1 MKYLRK
7 KEKKSIKKLIEEF
20 KKFKSKIILTKI
32 PEEELTCDEDVY
44 MEEKFLVIK
53 GYKTNIK
60 NGEYKN
66 VNIKTL
72 NDFSTLKSIK
82 QIIFLYFL
90 ILKGCKVPYGAYH
103 VLPINYNGADLFYDL
118 KKCTFIDS
126 KYFSVTTDEYFEKEN
141 YFNKEYRYKIKSIY
155 NFLKKNNI
163 KKYDMLEDIVYNIET
178 KKIKHIKN
186 EDIKLRPILNWVFE
200 NIKEKFKIKKLDREF
215 KDWIFIRITFCN
227 NFSETLLLFYKNNF
241 VYKIE
246 DSGRFYIGK
255 EIIKNEIQYFF
266 NDEKNNIVYILKN
279 GKVEKNNY
287 KLEIK
292 QKQKEMI
299 YLFNIDTFIELENKT
314 SFCFDY
320 KDITELLKRKIIIDK
335 TNTFLLLLINEKIY
349 VVKKDCK
356 KVNLDS
362 FKKTYNFF
370 KNNLDVLE
378 EENEKANLEISI

>member
-1 MKYLRK
+1 MKYLRE

-20 KKFKSKIILTKI
+20 KEFKSKIILTKI
-32 PEEELTCDEDVY
+32 PEEELTCDDDVY
-44 MEEKFLVIK
+44 LEERFLVIK

-66 VNIKTL
+66 INIKTL
-72 NDFSTLKSIK
+72 NDFTTLKSIK

-90 ILKGCKVPYGAYH
+90 ILKTYKMPYSAHY

-118 KKCTFIDS
+118 KRCTFIDS
-126 KYFSVTTDEYFEKEN
+126 KYFSVTTDEYFEKEH

-163 KKYDMLEDIVYNIET
+163 KKYDMLEDIVYNTEI

-186 EDIKLRPILNWVFE
+186 ENINLRPILNWVFE
-200 NIKEKFKIKKLDREF
+200 NIKEKFKIKKINREF

-255 EIIKNEIQYFF
+255 EIIKNEIQYCF

-320 KDITELLKRKIIIDK
+320 KYITELLKRKIITNK

-370 KNNLDVLE
+370 KNNLNVLE
-378 EENEKANLEISI
+378 EENKKANLEISI

>member
-1 MKYLRK
+1 MKYLRE
-7 KEKKSIKKLIEEF
+7 KEKKSIKKLIKEF

-60 NGEYKN
+60 NGKYKN

-72 NDFSTLKSIK
+72 NNFSTLKSIK

-90 ILKGCKVPYGAYH
+90 ILKTHEMPYSAYY

-141 YFNKEYRYKIKSIY
+141 YFNKKYRYKIKSIY
-155 NFLKKNNI
+155 KFLKKNNI
-163 KKYDMLEDIVYNIET
+163 KKYDMLEDIIYNAEI

-246 DSGRFYIGK
+246 NSRRFYIEK
-255 EIIKNEIQYFF
+255 ETIKNEIQYCF

-287 KLEIK
+287 KFEIK

-299 YLFNIDTFIELENKT
+299 YLFNIGTFIELENKT

-320 KDITELLKRKIIIDK
+320 KYITELLKRKIIINK

>member
-1 MKYLRK
+1 MKYLRE
-7 KEKKSIKKLIEEF
+7 KEKKSIKKLIKEF

-44 MEEKFLVIK
+44 MEDKFLVIK

-66 VNIKTL
+66 INIKTL

-90 ILKGCKVPYGAYH
+90 ILKSCKVPYSAYY

-118 KKCTFIDS
+118 KRCTFIDS

-163 KKYDMLEDIVYNIET
+163 KKYDMLKDIVYNIET

-246 DSGRFYIGK
+246 DSGRFYIEK
-255 EIIKNEIQYFF
+255 ETIKNEIQYCF

-287 KLEIK
+287 KFEIK

-299 YLFNIDTFIELENKT
+299 YLFNIDTFVELENKT

-320 KDITELLKRKIIIDK
+320 KYITELLKRKIIIDK

-349 VVKKDCK
+349 VVKKDYK